1 MAVRPI
7 VLYPDPRLK
16 SVCPPIDDL
25 AEARRIAQDLIDTM
39 DAGPP
44 RTVGIAA
51 PQIGEMA
58 RVAIVHSDRNPKYPG
73 GHGLLILVNPV
84 IAAREGE
91 QIFREGCL
99 SLPDYTANI
108 RRAQRVTVRAIDAA
122 GKSIEI
128 AAEGFEA
135 VVIQHEI
142 DHLDGILFLD
152 RVQNIKTDLFRR
164 QEPSPRPSGDSRP
177 LPQEKGR

>member
-1 MAVRPI
+1 MPARPI
-7 VLYPDPRLK
+7 ILYPDPRLK
-16 SVCPPIDDL
+16 TPCPTVEDL
-25 AEARRIAQDLIDTM
+25 DQARRIAADLIDTM

-58 RVAIVHSDRNPKYPG
+58 RVAVVDSNRNPKYPG
-73 GHGLLILVNPV
+73 GHGLLVLVNPV

-108 RRAQRVTVRAIDAA
+108 RRAQSVTVHATGLDGQAL
-122 GKSIEI
+122 EI
-128 AAEGFEA
+128 SSEGFEA
-135 VVIQHEI
+135 VVLQHEI

-152 RVQNIKTDLFRR
+152 RVVNIKTDLFRR
-164 QEPSPRPSGDSRP
+164 GE
-177 LPQEKGR
+177 GRR